1 MKFLMEKRSRNE
13 GLNVDLGSR
22 EWRINKEYRTGSGSS
37 SS

>member
-1 MKFLMEKRSRNE
+1 MEKISRNE

-22 EWRINKEYRTGSGSS
+22 EWWINKVYRTGSGSS